1 MLFDSLDKIK
11 RNSIFSAIL
20 LMALGAVMLLCPN
33 EYISSFTLGAGYVLV
48 IIAMV
53 MMLDFFTSKKSLM
66 DYILFVAAL
75 LILILGGCVLVF
87 SEDIMSVL
95 ARLFGIL
102 LVADGARTI
111 FHAFTYARRS
121 ERKGWWVLVVLSV
134 LLIIAGVGIFC
145 NPIFDTPFGLMKGI
159 GGTVL
164 FSAFI
169 SAIRL
174 IWTWPLRNTKQEV
187 TGNEQ

>member
-20 LMALGAVMLLCPN
+20 LMALGAVMLLCP
-33 EYISSFTLGAGYVLV
+33 EAYISSFTLGAGYVLV

-66 DYILFVAAL
+66 DYILFVVAL

-95 ARLFGIL
+95 ARL
-102 LVADGARTI
+102 
-111 FHAFTYARRS
+111 
-121 ERKGWWVLVVLSV
+121 
-134 LLIIAGVGIFC
+134 
-145 NPIFDTPFGLMKGI
+145 
-159 GGTVL
+159 
-164 FSAFI
+164 SAYC
-169 SAIRL
+169 L
-174 IWTWPLRNTKQEV
+174 
-187 TGNEQ
+187 